1 MKYVIM
7 NNNCKIVAGRAKKMA
22 FSDLKPVSAG
32 DDKAGCTYIIGSV
45 FAVYPVGVQT
55 PVVYSWDMI
64 KAASVTRR
72 EIVLT
77 TEHES
82 FRITNKMFSTIED
95 MLRAIAIIECR
106 QKEFGF
112 GYQHGK
118 RLFPLKSM
126 YREMSPGKD
135 TYTGEGMLDEAE
147 TASAFIMLLN
157 FRLVKFLWL
166 VAILIMLVT
175 FGILNLTVGITRD
188 NILYFIPISVAAGAI
203 AALIINIVA
212 HAIARARYK
221 ALADA
226 DPASR
231 QAITFV
237 ISRTGFAACESCVY
251 ESRDIVPW
259 GEADFFIESDKMF
272 IIYKNNTP
280 LAYIP
285 KRAFEKRFIGGVA
298 DIISLS
304 LEQK

>member
-1 MKYVIM
+1 
-7 NNNCKIVAGRAKKMA
+7 MA

-32 DDKAGCTYIIGSV
+32 DDRAGCTYIIGGV
-45 FAVYPVGVQT
+45 FAVYYAGVQM

-64 KAASVTRR
+64 KAVSVTRK

-77 TEHES
+77 TEKDAFCIS
-82 FRITNKMFSTIED
+82 NKMFSTIED
-95 MLRAIAIIECR
+95 MLTAVAIIECR
-106 QKEFGF
+106 QRDFGF
-112 GYQHGK
+112 RYQHGK

-147 TASAFIMLLN
+147 TAAAFIMLLN

-175 FGILNLTVGITRD
+175 FGILNFTVGITRD
-188 NILYFIPISVAAGAI
+188 NILYLIPISVAAGAI

-212 HAIARARYK
+212 HAIARGRYK

-237 ISRTGFAACESCVY
+237 ISRAGFAACESCVY
-251 ESRDIVPW
+251 GGRDIVPW
-259 GEADFFIESDKMF
+259 SEADFFIESDKMF
-272 IIYKNNTP
+272 IIYKNSIP
-280 LAYIP
+280 FAYIP

>member
-1 MKYVIM
+1 
-7 NNNCKIVAGRAKKMA
+7 MA

-32 DDKAGCTYIIGSV
+32 DDRAGCTYIIGGV
-45 FAVYPVGVQT
+45 FAVYRAGVQT

-64 KAASVTRR
+64 KAVSVAKK
-72 EIVLT
+72 EIVIT
-77 TEHES
+77 TENEVFHIGS
-82 FRITNKMFSTIED
+82 KMFGSVED
-95 MLRAIAIIECR
+95 MLGAVAVIECR

-112 GYQHGK
+112 TYQHGK

-126 YREMSPGKD
+126 YRECTPGKD
-135 TYTGEGMLDEAE
+135 TYMGEGMLDEGE
-147 TASAFIMLLN
+147 TAAAFIMLLN

-175 FGILNLTVGITRD
+175 FGILNFTVGITRD
-188 NILYFIPISVAAGAI
+188 NILYLIPISIAAGAI

-212 HAIARARYK
+212 HAIARGRYK
-221 ALADA
+221 SLADA

-231 QAITFV
+231 QVISFV

-251 ESRDIVPW
+251 GGRDIVPW
-259 GEADFFIESDKMF
+259 NEADFFIESDKMF

-280 LAYIP
+280 IAYIP
-285 KRAFEKRFIGGVA
+285 KRAFEKKFIGGIA

>member
-1 MKYVIM
+1 
-7 NNNCKIVAGRAKKMA
+7 MA

-32 DDKAGCTYIIGSV
+32 DDKAGCTYIIGGV
-45 FAVYPVGVQT
+45 FAVYHAGVQT

-64 KAASVTRR
+64 KAASVSRK

-77 TEHES
+77 TENNS
-82 FRITNKMFSTIED
+82 FHITTKMFSTIED
-95 MLRAIAIIECR
+95 MLVAVAIIECR

-112 GYQHGK
+112 PYQHGK

-147 TASAFIMLLN
+147 TAAAFIMLLN

-175 FGILNLTVGITRD
+175 FGVLNLTVGITRD

-212 HAIARARYK
+212 HAIARGRYK

-231 QAITFV
+231 QILTFV
-237 ISRTGFAACESCVY
+237 VSRVGFAACESCSY
-251 ESRDIVPW
+251 SGRDIVPW
-259 GEADFFIESDKMF
+259 SEADFFIESDKMF
-272 IIYKNNTP
+272 IIYKNNVP